1 MLERL
6 EVHGFRTLVNTGIRF
21 EPLTIMIGNNGV
33 GKTTILDSLQLL
45 GNFARGG
52 IDSRIR
58 TATVV
63 VELAA
68 DKGNRMDT
76 ISPIRNTNEDR

>member
-6 EVHGFRTLVNTGIRF
+6 KVHGFRTLVDTEIEF
-21 EPLTIMIGNNGV
+21 DPLTIMIGRNGA

-52 IDSRIR
+52 VIHRDAS
-58 TATVV
+58 
-63 VELAA
+63 
-68 DKGNRMDT
+68 
-76 ISPIRNTNEDR
+76 